1 MKRESGKGRRAAQR
15 KEATWLAHPVASH
28 YDRGGAPSRERR
40 PLTERAGEERPARI
54 FNNVAWIVP
63 RRTEKDD
70 RRVYRRPKQYDSPAR
85 WITIS
90 EIVVFLRRFP
100 REHGTNCTGGARGAV
115 VFREA
120 YGVRGACSRCPMCGA
135 VRQREQA
142 PRTPY
147 ASRGLVSA
155 PPR

>member
-1 MKRESGKGRRAAQR
+1 MERESGEGGRAAQG

-70 RRVYRRPKQYDSPAR
+70 RRVYRRPEQHDSPAR
-85 WITIS
+85 WII
-90 EIVVFLRRFP
+90 
-100 REHGTNCTGGARGAV
+100 
-115 VFREA
+115 
-120 YGVRGACSRCPMCGA
+120 
-135 VRQREQA
+135 
-142 PRTPY
+142 
-147 ASRGLVSA
+147 
-155 PPR
+155 